1 MTSCQQLSGMWGG
14 KKDDRGGG
22 GGGDGG
28 VADIISKGVKE
39 TERMI
44 NLHEAREKE
53 ANRNFGL

>member
-1 MTSCQQLSGMWGG
+1 MGRE
-14 KKDDRGGG
+14 KNDRGGG
-22 GGGDGG
+22 GGGDGDGG